1 MELVMMKK
9 LTVLVCAA
17 AMCMLPAAA
26 EKAVSID
33 AAVAKTAAG
42 LASKLERGTKVVII
56 DISAPT
62 EDAAAYVVDQLT
74 YELVRDGSLIV
85 VDRASIGAIKKE
97 LNFQMSGE
105 VSDESAQSIGQML
118 GAEAI
123 VTGSLSEH
131 GAEYRLAIKSVSV
144 QTSAIRYLENTQVVL
159 DARLSA
165 LVGKKTGTEAAVAA
179 VGTAA
184 KGVADFSSR
193 VFFSSINPL
202 FGVGSFIQKD
212 FDGGRKVLFWEI
224 ASGVVIY
231 WGTSNMDKGEENG
244 EVIAGIGG
252 VMAVA
257 TVAYSIV
264 RPWLFQRDPAVAR
277 AMDRINVST
286 PDVQSVAFS
295 LSFDLQ

>member
-159 DARLSA
+159 DARFRRLSA
-165 LVGKKTGTEAAVAA
+165 KKPGL
-179 VGTAA
+179 
-184 KGVADFSSR
+184 KQ
-193 VFFSSINPL
+193 PL
-202 FGVGSFIQKD
+202 RRWGLR
-212 FDGGRKVLFWEI
+212 RK
-224 ASGVVIY
+224 A
-231 WGTSNMDKGEENG
+231 
-244 EVIAGIGG
+244 
-252 VMAVA
+252 
-257 TVAYSIV
+257 
-264 RPWLFQRDPAVAR
+264 
-277 AMDRINVST
+277 
-286 PDVQSVAFS
+286 
-295 LSFDLQ
+295 